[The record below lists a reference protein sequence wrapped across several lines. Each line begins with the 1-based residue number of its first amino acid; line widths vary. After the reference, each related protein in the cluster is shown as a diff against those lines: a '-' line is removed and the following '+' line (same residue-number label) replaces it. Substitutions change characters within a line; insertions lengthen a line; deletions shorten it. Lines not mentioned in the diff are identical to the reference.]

1 MELIA
6 ILKAFLS
13 LAFVVGLMLLT
24 IWLLKYCQIKFQ
36 KNTLIRGL
44 NRHNRLEVLEIKR
57 LDAKNSLLLIRRDET
72 EHLILLNPSS
82 STIIET
88 NIKSKGP
95 KNA

>member
-13 LAFVVGLMLLT
+13 LAFVVGLLLLT
-24 IWLLKYCQIKFQ
+24 IWLMKYCQVKFQ
-36 KNTLIRGL
+36 KNNLLRGL
-44 NRHNRLEVLEIKR
+44 NKHNRLEVLEFKR

-72 EHLILLNPSS
+72 EHLILLSPASS
-82 STIIET
+82 AVIET
-88 NIKSKGP
+88 NIKPKGP